1 MSTKVFSP
9 INSAEKDKWYDLP
22 VGQTSYRF
30 PVSTLPSRGI
40 IELKAYEKSD
50 TFVTFT
56 NVSFL
61 NSASAIISTH
71 QLLNLDTTSTRGH
84 SSVVLQVPS
93 NAVYFL
99 IGATDPSYVLAR
111 AVKLEPISPLTPIRY
126 TTSQNITITNTANVA
141 LLGGGGAGGTSVTNT
156 STSRGGGG
164 SGYLTHATVSP
175 GNYSLTIGAGATTAT
190 SGMGPGG
197 TTSFAGSNA
206 AGGLSANTSDG
217 ANGGSGGGDC
227 ANTSNVN
234 TNGGFNG
241 GNAGTSGG
249 LGSGVTANL
258 FTPGAGGAWAGGAGG
273 VYGGGGGATNTPSN
287 IGAVQG
293 QSGALGS
300 GAGGGGSS
308 GSINVGNRSGG
319 DGGSGALWV
328 LES

>member
-9 INSAEKDKWYDLP
+9 INSAEKDKWYDLAA
-22 VGQTSYRF
+22 GETTYRF

-56 NVSFL
+56 NVTFL
-61 NSASAIISTH
+61 DSASAIISTYP
-71 QLLNLDTTSTRGH
+71 LLNLDTTSTRGH
-84 SSVVLQVPS
+84 SSIVLQVPS

-111 AVKLEPISPLTPIRY
+111 AVKLEPITPLTPIRY
-126 TTSQNITITNTANVA
+126 TNSQNITITNSANVA
-141 LLGGGGAGGTSVTNT
+141 LLGGGGAGGSSTTNT
-156 STSRGGGG
+156 ATTRGGAG
-164 SGYLTHATVSP
+164 SGYLTHASVSP
-175 GNYSLTIGAGATTAT
+175 GNYALTIGAGGTTASAGNT
-190 SGMGPGG
+190 GG

-206 AGGLSANTSDG
+206 AGGVGTGGNDG
-217 ANGGSGGGDC
+217 ANGGSGGGDSSSS
-227 ANTSNVN
+227 SNVN
-234 TNGGFNG
+234 SNGGFNG

-258 FTPGAGGAWAGGAGG
+258 FTPGAGGAFPGGAGG
-273 VYGGGGGATNTPSN
+273 VYGGGAGATNTPTN
-287 IGAVQG
+287 QGAVQG
-293 QSGALGS
+293 QSGAPGS

-308 GSINVGNRSGG
+308 ASVNTGNRSGG
-319 DGGSGALWV
+319 NGGSGALWV